1 MSKKQI
7 PHKTLARIARLLSD
21 LRKVSDLL
29 VTVAYKKGA
38 KDTFKRP
45 KPAKR
50 GSNVAGVV
58 QTFGERTG
66 KVKFPEKSYGKGV
79 DKSA

>member
-1 MSKKQI
+1 MR
-7 PHKTLARIARLLSD
+7 ARYLICAKIRIYSLLS
-21 LRKVSDLL
+21 LL
-29 VTVAYKKGA
+29 KKGA

-58 QTFGERTG
+58 QAFGERTG

>member
-29 VTVAYKKGA
+29 VTVAYKKGT
-38 KDTFKRP
+38 KDTFERP
-45 KPAKR
+45 KPAKH
-50 GSNVAGVV
+50 GSNVAGIV
-58 QTFGERTG
+58 
-66 KVKFPEKSYGKGV
+66 
-79 DKSA
+79 

>member
-1 MSKKQI
+1 MKK
-7 PHKTLARIARLLSD
+7 D
-21 LRKVSDLL
+21 
-29 VTVAYKKGA
+29 A
-38 KDTFKRP
+38 KDTFERP

>member
-1 MSKKQI
+1 MKN
-7 PHKTLARIARLLSD
+7 
-21 LRKVSDLL
+21 
-29 VTVAYKKGA
+29 GA
-38 KDTFKRP
+38 KDTFERP

-66 KVKFPEKSYGKGV
+66 KVKFIEKSYVRGV
-79 DKSA
+79 DKNG

>member
-1 MSKKQI
+1 MR
-7 PHKTLARIARLLSD
+7 ARYLICAKFRIYLLLS
-21 LRKVSDLL
+21 LL
-29 VTVAYKKGA
+29 KKGA

>member
-29 VTVAYKKGA
+29 VTVAYKKGT
-38 KDTFKRP
+38 KDTFERP

-50 GSNVAGVV
+50 GSNVAGIV
-58 QTFGERTG
+58 
-66 KVKFPEKSYGKGV
+66 
-79 DKSA
+79 